1 MRAFAQAWPT
11 REEVVQQAVGLLPW
25 DHIVLLLQK
34 LDDPDAR
41 RWYAAAAAE
50 HGWSRNV
57 LANQIMNRTRER
69 IGSAPSD
76 FAGQLAP
83 ADSDLARQLAKDPYV
98 FDVLVLPIIRAVLR
112 SDVRRQENLRLPAS

>member
-1 MRAFAQAWPT
+1 
-11 REEVVQQAVGLLPW
+11 
-25 DHIVLLLQK
+25 
-34 LDDPDAR
+34 
-41 RWYAAAAAE
+41 
-50 HGWSRNV
+50 V

-69 IGSAPSD
+69 IGSASSN

-83 ADSDLARQLAKDPYV
+83 ADSDVARQLAKDPYV